1 MKEITAYQSDDG
13 KFVGTYEEA
22 LKSELKSSKRSK
34 TTLVRTNASKESLDL
49 WMSDSLKKSV
59 DRASVPT
66 VLVGEW
72 DNI

>member
-1 MKEITAYQSDDG
+1 MLARGIYKADRER
-13 KFVGTYEEA
+13 KA

-66 VLVGEW
+66 VLVGRET
-72 DNI
+72 DKIKFI